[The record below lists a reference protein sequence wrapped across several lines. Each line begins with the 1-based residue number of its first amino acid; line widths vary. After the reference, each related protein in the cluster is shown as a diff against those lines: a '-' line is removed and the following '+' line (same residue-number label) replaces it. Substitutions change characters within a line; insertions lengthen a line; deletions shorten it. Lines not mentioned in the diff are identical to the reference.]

1 MNLDYYEYLTI
12 GESKLYTMLKGIK
25 CSGGGDTAED
35 IRGAIKKAVEV
46 MTWGGR

>member
-1 MNLDYYEYLTI
+1 MINN
-12 GESKLYTMLKGIK
+12 IK

-35 IRGAIKKAVEV
+35 IRGAIKKANEV